1 MEIPLVH
8 GYDGMKKKNLHF
20 KIQEENETQHE
31 NLSDLANKSNYLTIK
46 STELELDKKK
56 RRDSE
61 HHNKK
66 SVSTFNEEDG
76 INQSQIKET
85 LKKFS
90 NQSHG
95 HQSDKD
101 TAAA

>member
-56 RRDSE
+56 DEIQNIIIKNQCLRSMKRM
-61 HHNKK
+61 
-66 SVSTFNEEDG
+66 VL
-76 INQSQIKET
+76 INHK
-85 LKKFS
+85 
-90 NQSHG
+90 
-95 HQSDKD
+95 
-101 TAAA
+101 

>member
-1 MEIPLVH
+1 METPLVH

-20 KIQEENETQHE
+20 QIQEENETQHE

-46 STELELDKKK
+46 STELELDKK

-66 SVSTFNEEDG
+66 SVSTFNEEND

-85 LKKFS
+85 LIKLS
-90 NQSHG
+90 NQSQG
-95 HQSDKD
+95 HHSDKD

>member
-1 MEIPLVH
+1 METPLVH

-20 KIQEENETQHE
+20 QIQEENETQHE
-31 NLSDLANKSNYLTIK
+31 NLSDLANKSNYLTSK
-46 STELELDKKK
+46 SAELELDKKK

-61 HHNKK
+61 HQHKK
-66 SVSTFNEEDG
+66 PLSTFNEEDG

-95 HQSDKD
+95 HHSDID
-101 TAAA
+101 TTAA